1 MKVCTIGNHVAIEF
15 PSEIFLSFICL
26 RAEVDHISV
35 KAIMN
40 YKYYS
45 YYKTATIYIN
55 NFMSRYVSS
64 ANLKPK
70 R

>member
-15 PSEIFLSFICL
+15 PSEMFLSFICL

-40 YKYYS
+40 YKYY
-45 YYKTATIYIN
+45 
-55 NFMSRYVSS
+55 R
-64 ANLKPK
+64 
-70 R
+70 